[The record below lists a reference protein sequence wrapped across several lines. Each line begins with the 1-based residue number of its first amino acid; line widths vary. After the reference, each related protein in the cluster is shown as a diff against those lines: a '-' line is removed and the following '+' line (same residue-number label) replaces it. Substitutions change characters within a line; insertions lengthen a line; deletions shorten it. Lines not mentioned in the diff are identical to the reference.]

1 MVDAS
6 GVNWHLRLTWLSLLR
21 VVLIERPHGLH
32 QITYFGKEDWM
43 DRTQERRSSWLKP
56 HWLKLPLWFGHSLH
70 STKPRGYPIAALLGP
85 WIGTL
90 LWPTGALR
98 GHRDYVNTHH

>member
-32 QITYFGKEDWM
+32 QFTCFWQAGLDGQDAGTPELLAQATLAQAATMVRAFTSEFCRVDWA
-43 DRTQERRSSWLKP
+43 L
-56 HWLKLPLWFGHSLH
+56 LPL
-70 STKPRGYPIAALLGP
+70 STRG
-85 WIGTL
+85 
-90 LWPTGALR
+90 
-98 GHRDYVNTHH
+98 